1 MRFRHASSASAA
13 GNAPG
18 WRSAQSASACT
29 RRRAAARAIASSAAL
44 ERAPSS
50 QYGVMSPAM
59 PRSFAPYFCS
69 NSANI
74 ASAVLMTSR
83 GEANCSFHAF
93 TATGSDGSTGPL
105 SPPMVYRTC
114 TMSQG

>member
-1 MRFRHASSASAA
+1 MAH
-13 GNAPG
+13 
-18 WRSAQSASACT
+18 SASACT
-29 RRRAAARAIASSAAL
+29 RRRAEARAIASSAAL

-50 QYGVMSPAM
+50 QYGVMSPAITG
-59 PRSFAPYFCS
+59 SFVPCFRS

-93 TATGSDGSTGPL
+93 TASGSDGSTGPL
-105 SPPMVYRTC
+105 SPPIVYRTC